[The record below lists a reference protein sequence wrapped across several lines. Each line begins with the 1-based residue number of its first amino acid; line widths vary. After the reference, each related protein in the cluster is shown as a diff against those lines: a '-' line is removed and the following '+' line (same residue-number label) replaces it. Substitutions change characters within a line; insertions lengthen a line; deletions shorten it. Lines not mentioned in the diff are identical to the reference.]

1 MQCADIRNDN
11 YQIKHGTSTETERRE
26 VDTPRRTN
34 VRRHS
39 KHNQEKPPNG
49 REKELRFAAAQLG
62 FGVEHPSF
70 VYGKGNGSLTYGSDC
85 PQYLQSDSTYW
96 KRRRQCQHDG
106 NQVRAMEEMN
116 PRRMSPFLPNDVSAQ
131 LTPTFDEEAR
141 RNAQAGHEGQEPK
154 YSLQYYPRL
163 LCYQFSGS

>member
-1 MQCADIRNDN
+1 MQCADIRNDD
-11 YQIKHGTSTETERRE
+11 YQIKHGTGTEAERRE

-34 VRRHS
+34 VCRHS
-39 KHNQEKPPNG
+39 KYYQKEPPYR
-49 REKELRFAAAQLG
+49 REEELRFATAQLG

-70 VYGKGNGSLTYGSDC
+70 VYGKGNGSLTDGSDC
-85 PQYLQSDSTYW
+85 PQCLQSDSTYW

-106 NQVRAMEEMN
+106 NQVRTVEEMN
-116 PRRMSPFLPNDVSAQ
+116 PRRMSPLLPNDVSTQ

-141 RNAQAGHEGQEPK
+141 RNAQAGHERQEPK

-163 LCYQFSGS
+163 LCYQFRRS